1 MMTETNINEDAI
13 NQARGMVYGLL
24 SSLFAKEID
33 HQLLHELTSEKA
45 KAFWAQLASQSAF
58 KADVDAMVNVLD
70 NLKSD
75 KALMELAADYCG
87 LFLVGTK
94 HSASPYASLYLIA
107 PDSNTTKGDEP
118 TLFGEQHQ
126 LMVQFLKQSQLQVQ
140 TSFPE
145 PADHLAVI
153 LAYIAHLCSTTA
165 NQEQLTFIES
175 YLASWL
181 GNFAVKVTQCD
192 SGEFYCALARLTQSW
207 VEADLKG
214 LKESS

>member
-1 MMTETNINEDAI
+1 MSTDSI

-45 KAFWAQLASQSAF
+45 KAFWTQLASESAF
-58 KADVDAMVNVLD
+58 KQDVDAMVKVLE

-94 HSASPYASLYLIA
+94 HSASPYASLYLQ
-107 PDSNTTKGDEP
+107 DTSSESQDEP

-153 LAYIAHLCSTTA
+153 LAYVEHLCKTTDDT
-165 NQEQLTFIES
+165 EQLKFIES
-175 YLASWL
+175 YLAIWL
-181 GNFAVKVTQCD
+181 GNFAAKVTQCD

-214 LKESS
+214 LREEV